1 MGLFEAL
8 EEKKFDVRVVERAR
22 MVGKQD
28 RKSVEGMI
36 KTLKDEGSLATYVNV
51 DEINRTDN
59 PVHVARNLPS
69 TEPAAKRNYEELEL
83 EAAGEGNFEQ

>member
-1 MGLFEAL
+1 MGLFEAM

-22 MVGKQD
+22 MVGKQE
-28 RKSVEGMI
+28 RKSVEGML
-36 KTLKDEGSLATYVNV
+36 KSLKDDSAGATWSNV

-59 PVHVARNLPS
+59 PVHVGRNLPS

-83 EAAGEGNFEQ
+83 EAAGEAGFEQ